1 MSGPPAERKIMVW
14 QRDKWRC
21 RYCGEKLKSK
31 AQATVD
37 HVIPRSKG
45 GSNRMA
51 NLVTACVPCNQAK
64 ADKMPGDI
72 PATSP
77 LAETFT
83 KLGVISA

>member
-21 RYCGEKLKSK
+21 RYCGEKLLGK

-64 ADKMPGDI
+64 ADKLPGEI
-72 PATSP
+72 QSN
-77 LAETFT
+77 LAMETA
-83 KLGVISA
+83 LVDAGVIQ